1 MGSLVVCLPVAHK
14 GGQIAFRHDGQQVEF
29 DGASQHSETI
39 QWAAF
44 LSACEH
50 EVLPITEGH
59 RVMLTY
65 NLVWSTWGHGFMA
78 NQRHILDQESTHF
91 YTDLEKLIEKIKS
104 TGERKQSR
112 PFVSLELTHYNSTY
126 HRFHMHSPLPPYFR
140 VILQGDRSY
149 AQRH

>member
-14 GGQIAFRHDGQQVEF
+14 GGQLAVRHQDRQVEF
-29 DGASQHSETI
+29 NWASQHPDTI

-44 LSACEH
+44 FSDCEH
-50 EVLPITEGH
+50 EVLPITEGY

-65 NLVWSTWGHGFMA
+65 NLVWSTWGHGLVA
-78 NQRHILDQESTHF
+78 AQGQLWDQESAYL
-91 YTDLEKLIEKIKS
+91 YTDLEKLIEKIKY

-112 PFVSLELTHYNSTY
+112 PFVSLELTHYNSTH
-126 HRFHMHSPLPPYFR
+126 HRFHMHSPLPPYFQG
-140 VILQGDRSY
+140 ILQGDLSY